1 MNEVIVEED
10 FSEDTIKVRVNGEI
24 LKNPAGEDCTFD
36 NSFAAAI
43 AGAKEVDRQRA
54 AKSEGNSHAK

>member
-1 MNEVIVEED
+1 MNEVVVEED
-10 FSEDTIKVRVNGEI
+10 FLSDSIKVRVNGKI
-24 LKNPAGEDCTFD
+24 LRDSEGVACTFE

-54 AKSEGNSHAK
+54 ASPQPEKP